1 MVRRVIWAANAQ
13 FDRKEILNYW
23 NNRNKSNAY
32 SKKLNEL
39 FVKALLIV
47 KKHPN
52 IGMQTSFKNV
62 RIKVVK
68 DYYLI
73 YEYNESEIAV
83 LAIWDTNQ
91 NPDNQKIKPL

>member
-1 MVRRVIWAANAQ
+1 
-13 FDRKEILNYW
+13 
-23 NNRNKSNAY
+23 
-32 SKKLNEL
+32 
-39 FVKALLIV
+39 
-47 KKHPN
+47 
-52 IGMQTSFKNV
+52 MQTSFKNV

-91 NPDNQKIKPL
+91 NPENLKIKPL

>member
-39 FVKALLIV
+39 FVKALSII

>member
-1 MVRRVIWAANAQ
+1 
-13 FDRKEILNYW
+13 
-23 NNRNKSNAY
+23 
-32 SKKLNEL
+32 
-39 FVKALLIV
+39 
-47 KKHPN
+47 
-52 IGMQTSFKNV
+52 MQTSFKNV

-91 NPDNQKIKPL
+91 NPDNQKNKTLITPSQNPSWLFQGFLFA

>member
-23 NNRNKSNAY
+23 NNRNKSNVY

-52 IGMQTSFKNV
+52 I
-62 RIKVVK
+62 
-68 DYYLI
+68 
-73 YEYNESEIAV
+73 
-83 LAIWDTNQ
+83 
-91 NPDNQKIKPL
+91 